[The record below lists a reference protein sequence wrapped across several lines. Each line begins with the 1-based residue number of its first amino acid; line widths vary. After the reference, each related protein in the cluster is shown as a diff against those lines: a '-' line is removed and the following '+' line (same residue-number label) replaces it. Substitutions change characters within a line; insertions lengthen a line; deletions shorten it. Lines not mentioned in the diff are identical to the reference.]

1 MEAEAIKLDVPKDGE
16 VAMRAARGAT
26 SGQVR
31 RGRHATLLLITDYSH
46 DLLPT
51 YLATTP
57 PRATLP
63 GYHPSTRHVAWL
75 PPLHA
80 PPLPGYHPSSA
91 TVTWLSPLQVA
102 FVRHTTFRAGVL
114 EYMIRDRDLVD
125 EPLPYPEP

>member
-1 MEAEAIKLDVPKDGE
+1 
-16 VAMRAARGAT
+16 MRAARGAT

-51 YLATTP
+51 YLVTTP
-57 PRATLP
+57 SRATLP
-63 GYHPSTRHVAWL
+63 GYHPSTRHVTWL
-75 PPLHA
+75 P
-80 PPLPGYHPSSA
+80 
-91 TVTWLSPLQVA
+91 PLQVA